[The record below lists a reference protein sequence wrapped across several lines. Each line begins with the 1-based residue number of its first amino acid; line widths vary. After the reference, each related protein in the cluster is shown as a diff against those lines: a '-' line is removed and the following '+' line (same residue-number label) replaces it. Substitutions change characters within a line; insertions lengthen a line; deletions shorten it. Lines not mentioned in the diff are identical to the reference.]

1 MKGISKEVIVLSMLC
16 ILLQACAT
24 KDQQPKYDTSLYQGR
39 PIDSLTQEE
48 PPKTEIEAIKRG
60 DAALESKNI
69 DLALYE
75 YIRSLAFEPSEYK
88 DQTLYTIGRIHLSRN
103 NNELAEQA
111 LLMAIDDNPNYVLA
125 LQQLGA
131 LYTATGRVDEGE
143 TYFLRSVNADQVRM
157 NNKATIEF
165 NTISAEAI
173 RDLKVDKESPAV
185 AYLGL
190 GVLSDVKNEYDIAR
204 SFYDKA
210 YAIKPNSVKL
220 LINQGYS
227 FYMSGDYTKA
237 EMFTQKALKQA
248 PNNEKAQN
256 NMALIYLAKGREN
269 KALNMFTRHMES
281 YEALN
286 NVGYFLLLQG
296 KPENAVP
303 YFQQAIDK
311 KASYYKLA
319 NDNLERA
326 LSEIR
331 MKEIAVAQ

>member
-1 MKGISKEVIVLSMLC
+1 MKGLQSIIVCLLC
-16 ILLQACAT
+16 ISLQACAT
-24 KDQQPKYDTSLYQGR
+24 KEEQPQYDTSLYQGR
-39 PIDSLTQEE
+39 PIDTLTQDP
-48 PPKTEIEAIKRG
+48 PPKTEVEAIKRG
-60 DAALESKNI
+60 DAALNSQNI

-75 YIRSLAFEPSEYK
+75 YIRSLSFEPSEYK
-88 DQTLYTIGRIHLSRN
+88 DQTLYTIGRIHLSRG

-111 LLMAIDDNPNYVLA
+111 FLMSVETNPNNVLA

-143 TYFLRSVNADQVRM
+143 TYFLRSVNADQIRM

-165 NTISAEAI
+165 NTISVDKVRE
-173 RDLKVDKESPAV
+173 LVVDKESPAI

-190 GVLSDVKNEYDIAR
+190 GVLSDVKNEYELAR

-210 YAIKPNSVKL
+210 YSIKPNSVKL

-256 NMALIYLAKGREN
+256 NMALIYLAKGQEN
-269 KALNMFTRHMES
+269 KALNMFTRHMEN

-331 MKEIAVAQ
+331 MKEIAVTQ

>member
-1 MKGISKEVIVLSMLC
+1 
-16 ILLQACAT
+16 
-24 KDQQPKYDTSLYQGR
+24 
-39 PIDSLTQEE
+39 
-48 PPKTEIEAIKRG
+48 
-60 DAALESKNI
+60 
-69 DLALYE
+69 LALYE
-75 YIRSLAFEPSEYK
+75 YIRSLSFDPTEYK
-88 DQTLYTIGRIHLSRN
+88 DQTLYTIGRIHLSRG

-111 LLMAIDDNPNYVLA
+111 FLLSVETNPNNVLA

-131 LYTATGRVDEGE
+131 LYTATGRVDDGE

-165 NTISAEAI
+165 NPISVEMV
-173 RDLKVDKESPAV
+173 RELKVDKESPAV

-210 YAIKPNSVKL
+210 YAIKPNSAKL

-256 NMALIYLAKGREN
+256 NMALIYLAKGQEN
-269 KALNMFTRHMES
+269 KALNMFSRHMES

-331 MKEIAVAQ
+331 MKEIAVTQ

>member
-1 MKGISKEVIVLSMLC
+1 MKGLRSIIVCLLC
-16 ILLQACAT
+16 ISLQACAT
-24 KDQQPKYDTSLYQGR
+24 KEEQPQYDTSLYQGR
-39 PIDSLTQEE
+39 PIDTLTQDP
-48 PPKTEIEAIKRG
+48 PPKTEVEAIKRG
-60 DAALESKNI
+60 DAALNSQNI

-75 YIRSLAFEPSEYK
+75 YIRSLSFEPSEYK
-88 DQTLYTIGRIHLSRN
+88 DQTLYTIGRIHLSRG

-111 LLMAIDDNPNYVLA
+111 FLMSVKTNPNNVLA

-143 TYFLRSVNADQVRM
+143 TYFLRSVNADQIRM

-165 NTISAEAI
+165 NTISVDKVRE
-173 RDLKVDKESPAV
+173 LVVDKESPAI

-190 GVLSDVKNEYDIAR
+190 GVLSDVKNEYELAR

-210 YAIKPNSVKL
+210 YSIKPNSVKL

-256 NMALIYLAKGREN
+256 NMALIYLAKGQEN
-269 KALNMFTRHMES
+269 KALNMFTRHMEN

-331 MKEIAVAQ
+331 MKEIAVTQ